1 MENIRKVTLTAPPR
15 TLTGRIVP
23 KRIAA
28 DPTTVEYLN
37 RMKPFIFGKEMVKAA
52 ELVGLDLFSFLFVQD
67 KPFYD
72 AAKKGTDRSFE
83 GAHDVVR
90 LAILI
95 HLLYRGAAVRL
106 LPIYADG
113 DEMILLEPVL
123 LRLNLIDTTSDFRRK
138 NQKLEQ
144 CAEKN
149 LKKGFNPNN
158 RARHFSDTAELAAV
172 KYYMGRV
179 LSEKALL
186 DKVNYRRFSKG
197 LHLNGRP
204 ITPAQMN
211 ELLLKNKRPLYF
223 DFSDSTIRLNL
234 SALYAVTY
242 KGFRFSDLYSVSYIF
257 SEKSAAEEARLN
269 NAASELFSLLYNGN
283 GIEIA
288 SVFVRMLKTFVSL
301 PLPDAEKV
309 SLPQIC
315 RNYTVYYGVTSLAYI
330 FDSAFA
336 KNQEFKSYIRRK
348 LISDYWSI
356 YQRTLRLKQLSA
368 VISFCHLLA
377 GMDLALYR
385 DLPSYEEKIILAFGS
400 AEQAIKEL
408 KFEDRTVF
416 QTEETEEEEQNE

>member
-1 MENIRKVTLTAPPR
+1 MEIIHKITLTAPPR

-28 DPTTVEYLN
+28 DPATVEYLN

-52 ELVGLDLFSFLFVQD
+52 ELVGLDLFSFLFVQE

-83 GAHDVVR
+83 GAHDVIR

-106 LPIYADG
+106 LPIRANG
-113 DEMILLEPVL
+113 EEMIFSEPVL
-123 LRLNLIDTTSDFRRK
+123 LRLNLIDTTADFRRK
-138 NQKLEQ
+138 NLRLEK

-149 LKKGFNPNN
+149 QKKGFNPNS

-172 KYYMGRV
+172 KYHMGRI
-179 LSEKALL
+179 LSEKSLL

-204 ITPAQMN
+204 ITLSQLN
-211 ELLLKNKRPLYF
+211 DIFRKNRRPSYF

-242 KGFRFSDLYSVSYIF
+242 KGFDFSDLYSVSYIF
-257 SEKSAAEEARLN
+257 SEKSAADEPRLN
-269 NAASELFSLLYNGN
+269 HAASELLSLLYNGN

-288 SVFVRMLKTFVSL
+288 NVFVRMLKTFVSL
-301 PLPDAEKV
+301 PLPAADSM

-336 KNQEFKSYIRRK
+336 KNQEFKSYIRRR

-356 YQRTLRLKQLSA
+356 YQRTLRLKQLSS

-377 GMDLALYR
+377 EMDLALYR
-385 DLPSYEEKIILAFGS
+385 DLPSYEEKLFWRSVTRNRRSGI
-400 AEQAIKEL
+400 
-408 KFEDRTVF
+408 
-416 QTEETEEEEQNE
+416 

>member
-1 MENIRKVTLTAPPR
+1 MESIQKVTLTAPPR

-28 DPTTVEYLN
+28 DPATVEYLN
-37 RMKPFIFGKEMVKAA
+37 RMKPFIFGKEMIKAA
-52 ELVGLDLFSFLFVQD
+52 ELVGLDLFSFLFVQE

-95 HLLYRGAAVRL
+95 HLLYRGSAVRL

-113 DEMILLEPVL
+113 DEMIFSEPVL
-123 LRLNLIDTTSDFRRK
+123 LRLNLIDTTADFRRK
-138 NQKLEQ
+138 NQQLER

-149 LKKGFNPNN
+149 LKKGFTPNS

-172 KYYMGRV
+172 KYHMGRV

-197 LHLNGRP
+197 LQFNGRP

-211 ELLLKNKRPLYF
+211 ELLLKNKRPIYF

-242 KGFRFSDLYSVSYIF
+242 KGFSFSDLYSVSYIF
-257 SEKSAAEEARLN
+257 SEKSAADEPRLN
-269 NAASELFSLLYNGN
+269 HAASELFSLMYNGN
-283 GIEIA
+283 GVEVA

-301 PLPDAEKV
+301 PLPDSEEM

-315 RNYTVYYGVTSLAYI
+315 RNYTVYYGVTALAYI

-336 KNQEFKSYIRRK
+336 KNQEFKSYIRRR

-377 GMDLALYR
+377 KMDLALYR
-385 DLPSYEEKIILAFGS
+385 DLPSYEEKIILAYAN
-400 AEQAIKEL
+400 AEQAIREL
-408 KFEDRTVF
+408 NSDGVVF
-416 QTEETEEEEQNE
+416 QAEEERSGSEE